1 MAKKRISNSERKRRK
16 KLQIL
21 KDSKEFGNQSR
32 LADEILM
39 ALNNPEMIAHYHT
52 KSRSQD
58 RNENKIWFKEQE
70 RKRKSFIDMFS
81 AVPKF
86 HISNGL
92 VESVVHSS
100 FQKPSKLLPRFS
112 NARPS
117 YEEVFIEWNE
127 IHRAR
132 VLNDY
137 MVNDGYNMMLDESEL
152 PYRVGYYIQTLRH
165 PDGEVMFVF
174 SQFSSLSRY
183 ELYIPHWNNKEFNL
197 PPNVLVLNPFAFM
210 YSPVKPLEFDLEAT
224 IDLYKKQ
231 GMTDEYINTWKNADK
246 EKMTSDYEKM
256 QQELMVTMLG
266 DNYLQTVAQDT
277 GKRFTKNGRGMIET
291 TVPKEMLDFSKRI
304 QMFNHM
310 MSYLIYSSEEMS
322 QMQQEAENSKMF
334 HNSYNGDARFLLTL
348 LDILNQSELVEQNS
362 IDRSKQLQYS
372 KGLKRIPHSE
382 YKVLNLSLPNQIQ
395 TREPNPD
402 ANGSPKRYHQ
412 RRGHWRHLRNGKTI
426 WIKDKW
432 VGNQELGTIYH
443 DYNLLRKVH

>member
-1 MAKKRISNSERKRRK
+1 MAKQRISNSERKRRK

-21 KDSKEFGNQSR
+21 KDSKEFGNHSR

-39 ALNNPEMIAHYHT
+39 SLNNPEMIGYYHRR
-52 KSRSQD
+52 SRSQYED
-58 RNENKIWFKEQE
+58 ENKGWFKEQE
-70 RKRKSFIDMFS
+70 RKRKHFISMFS
-81 AVPKF
+81 NVPKF

-137 MVNDGYNMMLDESEL
+137 MTNDGYNISLDESEL

-174 SQFSSLSRY
+174 NQFSSLTRDVNSGVRQ
-183 ELYIPHWNNKEFNL
+183 KFM
-197 PPNVLVLNPFAFM
+197 PPNILVINPFSYM

-231 GMTDEYINTWKNADK
+231 GMTEEYINTWKNADK

-256 QQELMVTMLG
+256 QQELMVTLLG

-310 MSYLIYSSEEMS
+310 MSYLIYSAEDMDR
-322 QMQQEAENSKMF
+322 MQEKAEKNKMF
-334 HNSYNGDARFLLTL
+334 HHSHNGDARFLLTL

-362 IDRSKQLQYS
+362 IDRSTQLQYS

-382 YKVLNLSLPNQIQ
+382 YKLLNLILPKQQ
-395 TREPNPD
+395 ETKKPNPD

-412 RRGHWRHLRNGKTI
+412 RRGHWRHLQNGKTI